1 MKIIKCNKVSN
12 KKCIVALWVFIKNI
26 LAKQEQLNQWCDF
39 VGGATCLFD
48 QSREE
53 ECSRNLFESSTFAV
67 PFC

>member
-12 KKCIVALWVFIKNI
+12 KKCIVALWVLIKNI

-48 QSREE
+48 Q
-53 ECSRNLFESSTFAV
+53 
-67 PFC
+67 